1 MPSLA
6 VIGAQWGDEGK
17 GKITDLLAPRCN
29 LVVRYQGGNNAGHT
43 IIAHGK
49 KIVLHLIP
57 SGILHDNCVSVIG
70 HGVVF
75 DPEAF
80 SEEVEYL
87 EKFGVV
93 VSPEKLKI
101 SPHCSVITSYNKIL
115 DIHREMRK
123 NSQIGTTAKGIG
135 PSYEEKIGR
144 KGLKLGDILDKDLLV
159 RKLKLGLEEKEV
171 LFQHFYKVDYPSVE
185 EEAHRLHE
193 LGKKVMPFL
202 DDTFHFLDRSIKEG
216 KNILY
221 EGAQGV
227 LLDVDYGSYPFVT
240 SSNTVVG
247 GIYTGAG
254 PFVGHEVLGVAK
266 AYATRVGLGPFP
278 TELSNKEGEQ
288 LQQMGGEFGATTG
301 RVRRCGWMD
310 LPLLKYA
317 VKASGI
323 TSLALSKLDVLA
335 RMGGE
340 VRLCRAYQYEGETRD
355 CAHPGMDFSK
365 VRPLFVEMPS
375 FEDDFGEG
383 WKMSGNL
390 AHYIQTI
397 ENFIGCKVSVL
408 SYGSERSKTRFL
420 HEFFVS

>member
-43 IIAHGK
+43 IIARGK

-57 SGILHDNCVSVIG
+57 SGILHDNCVSVIA

-80 SEEVEYL
+80 GEEVEYL
-87 EKFGVV
+87 EKAGVV
-93 VSPEKLKI
+93 VSPEKLKV

-115 DIHREMRK
+115 DIHREKRK

-135 PSYEEKIGR
+135 PCYEEKIGR
-144 KGLKLGDILDKDLLV
+144 KGLKLGDLLDKDLLV
-159 RKLKLGLEEKEV
+159 CKLKRGLEEKEV
-171 LFQHFYKVDYPSVE
+171 LFEHFYKVDYPPVE
-185 EEAHRLHE
+185 EEASRLHE
-193 LGKKVMPFL
+193 WGKKVRPFL
-202 DDTFHFLDRSIKEG
+202 DDTFHFLDESLEKE

-240 SSNTVVG
+240 SSNTAVG

-254 PFVGHEVLGVAK
+254 SFVGVGQEVLGVAK

-278 TELSNKEGEQ
+278 TELSNGEGER

-323 TSLALSKLDVLA
+323 TSLALTKLDILA
-335 RMGGE
+335 QMGGS
-340 VRLCRAYQYEGETRD
+340 RLCHSYRYKGETRD
-355 CAHPGMDFSK
+355 CAHPGMDFSQ
-365 VRPLFVEMPS
+365 VEPLFTEMPS

-383 WKMSGNL
+383 WKMSKNL
-390 AHYIQTI
+390 ARYIETI

-408 SYGSERSKTRFL
+408 SYGSERNKTRFL
-420 HEFFVS
+420 REFFS